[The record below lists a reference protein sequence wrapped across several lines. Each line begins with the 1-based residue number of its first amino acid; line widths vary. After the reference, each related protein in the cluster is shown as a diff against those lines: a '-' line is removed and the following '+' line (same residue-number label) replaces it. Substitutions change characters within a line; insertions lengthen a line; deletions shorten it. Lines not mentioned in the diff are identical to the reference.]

1 MRVTVGNCAEIT
13 LWNLES
19 LLRRPRSGM
28 VQTLASCV
36 PLVLSLCLS
45 TALISQ
51 TRAQQIVTLAST
63 DPDIIYNPSLCPSSN
78 ATSDCVSPWQLV
90 NDSSVSTTAI
100 STSGPIPQAGN
111 VIPQMFLTFQASSL
125 YLYASP
131 LSNATV
137 NFTLTAEPSDTS
149 ITSMVNTSIGV
160 INAVGLPPT
169 QMTTLGI
176 TYIPGDLPT
185 RFDVVSITLVVA
197 NASETASYL
206 PSLVLPPSS
215 TPPLF
220 TASSSPT
227 STQSSSG
234 VSEVTILGA
243 TLGSVLGGLVIL
255 VVVLS
260 VALYRRRVKS
270 RTAW

>member
-1 MRVTVGNCAEIT
+1 
-13 LWNLES
+13 
-19 LLRRPRSGM
+19 M

-36 PLVLSLCLS
+36 PFVPSLCLS

-63 DPDIIYNPSLCPSSN
+63 DPGIIYNPSLCPSSN

-197 NASETASYL
+197 NARHVVLHVLLVDTTL
-206 PSLVLPPSS
+206 PLPYSPRRR
-215 TPPLF
+215 L
-220 TASSSPT
+220 PT

>member
-1 MRVTVGNCAEIT
+1 
-13 LWNLES
+13 
-19 LLRRPRSGM
+19 M

-36 PLVLSLCLS
+36 PFVPSLCLS